1 MRFTFEEPDDRD
13 ETYTVA
19 ELNGEVRSLLE
30 RAYRGVWIEAEVTEA
45 TRPRSGHVYFTLA
58 DPGGKAQL
66 PAVMWQGPAMRYGSR
81 IAPGRMIRCHGR
93 VTLYEQRGS
102 YQVVADRVE
111 EAGAGLKAR
120 MLAELFARLEAEG
133 LFDPT
138 RKRAL
143 PPLPSCVGLV
153 TSRSGAALRDILKVA
168 GRRFPVRMVLAHAQ
182 VQGEVAAAEI
192 AAALDLIAG
201 LPDVDVVILGRGGGS
216 VEDLEA
222 FNSEI
227 VARAIARH
235 PRPVVSAVGHEI
247 DVTLADRVA
256 DRRAATPSE
265 AAELV
270 VPDRAILA
278 GRVADLGSALEL
290 AQRRRVER
298 SRERLTSHA
307 ARLRSRDPRVT
318 LRRGAESLAAS
329 REALARWP
337 ALHIARARGRLGG
350 LSASLDA
357 LSPLAS
363 LARGYCLVR
372 TLPDGRLV
380 RDAAEAPAGT
390 RVDVTLAAGGL
401 TCLVEES
408 RTRGRERP

>member
-1 MRFTFEEPDDRD
+1 MSFTFEQPDDKD

-19 ELNGEVRSLLE
+19 ELNGEVRSLIE
-30 RAYRGVWIEAEVTEA
+30 RSYRGVWIEAEVTEA
-45 TRPRSGHVYFTLA
+45 TRARSGHVYFTLA
-58 DPGGKAQL
+58 DPGGKAMVS
-66 PAVMWQGPAMRYGSR
+66 AVMWQGPAMRYAAR

-111 EAGAGLKAR
+111 EAGAGVKAR

-133 LFDPT
+133 LFDPA
-138 RKRAL
+138 RKRPL
-143 PPLPSCVGLV
+143 PFLPSCVGLV

-168 GRRFPVRMVLAHAQ
+168 GRRFEVRMVLAHAQ
-182 VQGEVAAAEI
+182 VQGESAPAEI
-192 AAALDLIAG
+192 AAALDRLAG

-216 VEDLEA
+216 AEDLEA

-247 DVTLADRVA
+247 DITLADRVA
-256 DRRAATPSE
+256 DKRAATPSE

-270 VPDRAILA
+270 VPDRAALA
-278 GRVADLGSALEL
+278 GRVADLAVALKSA
-290 AQRRRVER
+290 QGRRVER
-298 SRERLTSHA
+298 SRERLLTHV

-318 LRRGAESLAAS
+318 LRRSAESLAAS

-337 ALHIARARGRLGG
+337 VLALARARGRLGP
-350 LSASLDA
+350 LSAFLDA

-363 LARGYCLVR
+363 LARGYSLVR

-380 RDAAEAPAGT
+380 RDAREARAGT
-390 RVDVTLAAGGL
+390 RVSVTLATGGL

-408 RTRGRERP
+408 REGSREEP